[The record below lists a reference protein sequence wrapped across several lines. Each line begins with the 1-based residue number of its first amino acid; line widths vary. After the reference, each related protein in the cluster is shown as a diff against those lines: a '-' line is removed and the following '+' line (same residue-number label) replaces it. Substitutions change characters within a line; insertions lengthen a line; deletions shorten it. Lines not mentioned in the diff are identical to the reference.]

1 MNFYQLQTVTSFQ
14 FGKSSVKVDDY
25 FSKLV
30 KLDYQGGG
38 VSDFNSLLSFPYLY
52 QASKKYNLK
61 PIFSSVIK
69 INIRDIYLDICL
81 VILNETGYRNLVY
94 LNNYAK
100 EIYQVD
106 DLINHLDGLA
116 CILKTEDERFK
127 QIDFLNRNNL
137 AFNDLSKMFDIF
149 FFGIEI
155 YSKQDQVNVVN
166 LRDFISN
173 HSYLSLAF
181 NKVCYLDNS
190 SFYRSYK
197 ILEAIINKA
206 NISNDEY
213 DSFDK
218 SGPFFLLS
226 KKVLESIYTLE
237 EISNQEK
244 LVSSI
249 HFDFNSK
256 RGELIRFTSINAK
269 DELKRLAYEGL
280 KNKLNELDERYVAR
294 LEYELKIINQMNFN
308 DYFLL
313 VADYVNYFRKAG
325 VKIGPGRGSC
335 VGSLVAYALDIV
347 QIDPIKY
354 NLYFERFLNP
364 SRHGLPDIDIDV
376 EDDKRNDVITYLK
389 NKYGANKVGLILTYS
404 TLQLKAAIRR
414 IGMVFNQIPPSR
426 INLLVNSLPNKPIKL
441 EEELANNYR
450 FKKLI
455 QDPYFA
461 SILDKAK
468 LILDYPISFSTHAS
482 GVIISSDDLFNK
494 VPVSISNINII
505 NYEFKFLEDMGYL
518 KLDVLGLSNLTFI
531 KQIEHLIELDDK
543 KLVNPY
549 LDLENKKT
557 YEILN
562 KLLVID
568 IFQLESAGIQQVISQ
583 IKPNNILD
591 IAVILALYRPGPKK
605 NVPIYA
611 SRKNNKIS
619 YKLITPKLL
628 PILESTYGILI
639 YQEQILEIAK
649 QIAGF
654 SPEKA
659 DIFRVVV
666 SKKQLDKMHQ
676 LKQEFVQGCIKYS
689 QLTSLQ
695 AEQIFAE
702 IEEFANYGFNKS
714 HAIAYSFITYTLLYY
729 KANYPEEFYK
739 VSLDKASLGEAK
751 FRMICHELMEF
762 SYDVKNPD
770 INISNFETRFLNGHF
785 YLGFSKI
792 RSFSSKLADQILA
805 ERDKNGEFKSLSDF
819 VFRVNIGEF
828 SSVELTNL
836 INSGCLDCFNYPRS
850 ELDKQIQNLEMA
862 HKFSTSYNEDFLPVI
877 ENKYKP
883 FTIDD
888 FINEYLSLGVS
899 LSYKLADFIQ
909 GERTYPNLFIVLDN
923 PQYFEEQTRLTL
935 ISKYGKE
942 VIYFPQVIQLKKGD
956 IISINK
962 LRPVKYIDEPMKIKK
977 ERKKDV

>member
-1 MNFYQLQTVTSFQ
+1 MIDIKLTIIKLLNYALKYLDLRNVNVSLQSYEFVEDGSSYAVESFSGEVSKLVLPSSYNGKPVNKVNGLAFYGISFNEPSYGDDDYEIGGSIVTPEVD
-14 FGKSSVKVDDY
+14 GKAALAIDEVY
-25 FSKLV
+25 FSKP
-30 KLDYQGGG
+30 
-38 VSDFNSLLSFPYLY
+38 SDGS
-52 QASKKYNLK
+52 
-61 PIFSSVIK
+61 
-69 INIRDIYLDICL
+69 
-81 VILNETGYRNLVY
+81 GY
-94 LNNYAK
+94 
-100 EIYQVD
+100 
-106 DLINHLDGLA
+106 
-116 CILKTEDERFK
+116 
-127 QIDFLNRNNL
+127 
-137 AFNDLSKMFDIF
+137 
-149 FFGIEI
+149 
-155 YSKQDQVNVVN
+155 
-166 LRDFISN
+166 
-173 HSYLSLAF
+173 
-181 NKVCYLDNS
+181 YLDNS

-213 DSFDK
+213 ESFDK

-591 IAVILALYRPGPKK
+591 NLLIA
-605 NVPIYA
+605 
-611 SRKNNKIS
+611 
-619 YKLITPKLL
+619 
-628 PILESTYGILI
+628 
-639 YQEQILEIAK
+639 
-649 QIAGF
+649 
-654 SPEKA
+654 
-659 DIFRVVV
+659 
-666 SKKQLDKMHQ
+666 
-676 LKQEFVQGCIKYS
+676 
-689 QLTSLQ
+689 
-695 AEQIFAE
+695 
-702 IEEFANYGFNKS
+702 
-714 HAIAYSFITYTLLYY
+714 LLY
-729 KANYPEEFYK
+729 P
-739 VSLDKASLGEAK
+739 
-751 FRMICHELMEF
+751 
-762 SYDVKNPD
+762 
-770 INISNFETRFLNGHF
+770 
-785 YLGFSKI
+785 
-792 RSFSSKLADQILA
+792 
-805 ERDKNGEFKSLSDF
+805 
-819 VFRVNIGEF
+819 
-828 SSVELTNL
+828 
-836 INSGCLDCFNYPRS
+836 
-850 ELDKQIQNLEMA
+850 
-862 HKFSTSYNEDFLPVI
+862 
-877 ENKYKP
+877 
-883 FTIDD
+883 
-888 FINEYLSLGVS
+888 
-899 LSYKLADFIQ
+899 
-909 GERTYPNLFIVLDN
+909 
-923 PQYFEEQTRLTL
+923 
-935 ISKYGKE
+935 
-942 VIYFPQVIQLKKGD
+942 
-956 IISINK
+956 
-962 LRPVKYIDEPMKIKK
+962 
-977 ERKKDV
+977 